1 MSIIG
6 ATSDELLKRLDRGD
20 VQSLDV
26 TAAYLEAIAANDSK
40 INAFLHVDRDRALA
54 QARAIDERRRR
65 GERVGKLGGLPVAI
79 KDVICCKG
87 EPATCA
93 SRMLKRFVPPYDA
106 HVISRLRDA
115 DAVLIGRTN
124 MDEFAMGSSTENS
137 A

>member
-20 VQSLDV
+20 LQSLDV
-26 TAAYLEAIAANDSK
+26 TAAYLEAIAAKDSK

-54 QARAIDERRRR
+54 QARAIDEKRRR

-79 KDVICCKG
+79 KDVICSKG

-93 SRMLKRFVPPYDA
+93 SRMLKSFVPP
-106 HVISRLRDA
+106 
-115 DAVLIGRTN
+115 
-124 MDEFAMGSSTENS
+124 
-137 A
+137 